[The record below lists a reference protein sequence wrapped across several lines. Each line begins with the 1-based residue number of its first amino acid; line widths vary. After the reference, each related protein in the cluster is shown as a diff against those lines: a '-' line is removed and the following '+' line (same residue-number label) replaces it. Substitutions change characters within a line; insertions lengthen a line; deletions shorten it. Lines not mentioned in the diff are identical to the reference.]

1 MNSVYVIIK
10 DLRNNAV
17 MAKGYCSPDNYNNF
31 VYELLSKFIKLSE
44 SDRYELTA
52 RLDEY
57 QSCEFLGY
65 LITLKDNSERKWR
78 RYFPEDY
85 KDYINDLI
93 TRETLLLNCDESDY
107 YVFQDEDDRERWF
120 ELLTKRIDREGYWD
134 VSYDVNYNYLT
145 NIYKTEF
152 ENFKNNVEKELGSFP
167 LDVKT
172 EPNLVRTAMEIWYIR
187 LFEKDAEWGYLP
199 DIVE

>member
-31 VYELLSKFIKLSE
+31 VYESLSKFIKLSE
-44 SDRYELTA
+44 SDRYELAA

-65 LITLKDNSERKWR
+65 LIILKDNSEREWR

-93 TRETLLLNCDESDY
+93 AKETLLLNCDESDY
-107 YVFQDEDDRERWF
+107 YVFQHEEDRERWL
-120 ELLTKRIDREGYWD
+120 ELFTKRIDREGYWD

-145 NIYKTEF
+145 NALILNFFVEIAFVLRYIIFRIY
-152 ENFKNNVEKELGSFP
+152 NYV
-167 LDVKT
+167 
-172 EPNLVRTAMEIWYIR
+172 II
-187 LFEKDAEWGYLP
+187 
-199 DIVE
+199 I

>member
-1 MNSVYVIIK
+1 MDSVYVIIK
-10 DLRNNAV
+10 DLRNNV
-17 MAKGYCSPDNYNNF
+17 IMAEEYCSPDNYNKF
-31 VYELLSKFIKLSE
+31 VYDSLSKFIKLSE
-44 SDRYELTA
+44 SDRYELAA

-65 LITLKDNSERKWR
+65 LITLKDNSKRKWR
-78 RYFPEDY
+78 RYFPESY

-93 TRETLLLNCDESDY
+93 TKETLLLNCDESDY
-107 YVFQDEDDRERWF
+107 YVFQDEEDRERWL

-145 NIYKTEF
+145 NIYKAEF
-152 ENFKNNVEKELGSFP
+152 EAFKSDVERKLGCFP

-172 EPNLVRTAMEIWYIR
+172 EPNLVRAAMEIWYIR
-187 LFEKDAEWGYLP
+187 LFEKDVEWGYLP

>member
-1 MNSVYVIIK
+1 MDSVYVIIK
-10 DLRNNAV
+10 DLRNDIV
-17 MAKGYCSPDNYNNF
+17 MAEEYCSPDNYNKF
-31 VYELLSKFIKLSE
+31 VYDSLSKFIKLSE
-44 SDRYELTA
+44 SDRYELAA

-78 RYFPEDY
+78 RYFPERY

-93 TRETLLLNCDESDY
+93 TKETLLLNCDESDY
-107 YVFQDEDDRERWF
+107 YVFQDEDDRERWL

-134 VSYDVNYNYLT
+134 VSYDVNYNYLI

-172 EPNLVRTAMEIWYIR
+172 EPNLVRAAMEIWYIR
-187 LFEKDAEWGYLP
+187 LFEKDTEWGYLP

>member
-17 MAKGYCSPDNYNNF
+17 MAKGYCSPDNYNKF
-31 VYELLSKFIKLSE
+31 VYDSLSKFIKLSE
-44 SDRYELTA
+44 SDRYELAA

-78 RYFPEDY
+78 RYFPERY

-93 TRETLLLNCDESDY
+93 TKETLLLNCDESDY
-107 YVFQDEDDRERWF
+107 YVFQDEDDRERWL
-120 ELLTKRIDREGYWD
+120 ELLTKRIDREGYWEIIIR
-134 VSYDVNYNYLT
+134 YL
-145 NIYKTEF
+145 
-152 ENFKNNVEKELGSFP
+152 KE
-167 LDVKT
+167 
-172 EPNLVRTAMEIWYIR
+172 R
-187 LFEKDAEWGYLP
+187 
-199 DIVE
+199 

>member
-17 MAKGYCSPDNYNNF
+17 IAKGYCSPDNYNNF

-44 SDRYELTA
+44 SDRYELAA

-65 LITLKDNSERKWR
+65 FIILKDNSEKEWR

-93 TRETLLLNCDESDY
+93 AKETLLLNCDESDY
-107 YVFQDEDDRERWF
+107 YVFQDEEDRERWL
-120 ELLTKRIDREGYWD
+120 ELLTKRIDRYGYWD

-172 EPNLVRTAMEIWYIR
+172 EPNLVRAAMEIWYIR
-187 LFEKDAEWGYLP
+187 LFEKDVEWGYLP

>member
-17 MAKGYCSPDNYNNF
+17 MAKGYCSPDNYNSF

-65 LITLKDNSERKWR
+65 LITLKDNSKKKWR
-78 RYFPEDY
+78 CYFPEDY

-93 TRETLLLNCDESDY
+93 TKETLLLNCDESDY
-107 YVFQDEDDRERWF
+107 YVFQDEEDRERWL

-134 VSYDVNYNYLT
+134 VSYDVNYNYLI

-172 EPNLVRTAMEIWYIR
+172 EPNLVRAAMEIWYIR
-187 LFEKDAEWGYLP
+187 LFEKDTEWGYLP

>member
-44 SDRYELTA
+44 SDRYELAA

-65 LITLKDNSERKWR
+65 FIILKDNSERKWQC
-78 RYFPEDY
+78 YFPEDY

-93 TRETLLLNCDESDY
+93 TKETLLLNCDESDY
-107 YVFQDEDDRERWF
+107 YVFQDEEDRERWL
-120 ELLTKRIDREGYWD
+120 ELLTKRIDIYGYWD

-172 EPNLVRTAMEIWYIR
+172 EPNLVRAAMEIWYIR
-187 LFEKDAEWGYLP
+187 LFEKDIEWGYLP

>member
-1 MNSVYVIIK
+1 MNSVYVVIK

-44 SDRYELTA
+44 SDRYELAA

-65 LITLKDNSERKWR
+65 LIILKDNSEREWR

-93 TRETLLLNCDESDY
+93 AKETLLLNCDESDY
-107 YVFQDEDDRERWF
+107 YVFQDEEDRERWL
-120 ELLTKRIDREGYWD
+120 ELLTKRIDIYGYWD

-172 EPNLVRTAMEIWYIR
+172 EPNLIRAAMEIWYIR
-187 LFEKDAEWGYLP
+187 LFGKDAEWGYLP

>member
-17 MAKGYCSPDNYNNF
+17 MAKGYCSPDNYNSF

-44 SDRYELTA
+44 SDRYELTT

-65 LITLKDNSERKWR
+65 LITLKDNSEKKWR
-78 RYFPEDY
+78 YYFPEDY

-93 TRETLLLNCDESDY
+93 TKETLLLNCDESDY
-107 YVFQDEDDRERWF
+107 YVFQDEEDRERWL

-172 EPNLVRTAMEIWYIR
+172 EPNLVRAAMEIWYIR

>member
-1 MNSVYVIIK
+1 MDSVYVIIK
-10 DLRNNAV
+10 DLRNNV
-17 MAKGYCSPDNYNNF
+17 IMAEEYCSPDNYNKF
-31 VYELLSKFIKLSE
+31 VYDSLSKFIKLSE
-44 SDRYELTA
+44 SDRYELAA

-65 LITLKDNSERKWR
+65 LITLKDNSEKKWR
-78 RYFPEDY
+78 RYFPESY

-93 TRETLLLNCDESDY
+93 TKETLLLNCDESDY
-107 YVFQDEDDRERWF
+107 YAFQEEEDRERWL
-120 ELLTKRIDREGYWD
+120 ELLTKRIDMDGYWD

-145 NIYKTEF
+145 NIYKAEF
-152 ENFKNNVEKELGSFP
+152 EAFKSDVERKLGCFP

-187 LFEKDAEWGYLP
+187 LFEKDVEWGYLP